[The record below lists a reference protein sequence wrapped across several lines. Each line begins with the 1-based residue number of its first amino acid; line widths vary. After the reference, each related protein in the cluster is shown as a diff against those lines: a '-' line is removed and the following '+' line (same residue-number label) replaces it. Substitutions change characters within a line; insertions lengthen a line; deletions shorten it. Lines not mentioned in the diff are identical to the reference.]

1 MHTRSLSISSIGG
14 TEGVLPTTN
23 STTNSALLY
32 YENSTG
38 NVSLLLQR
46 IKFIDSLRTHED
58 STAYRLSQWV
68 DITSQESKSLPNDFH
83 DTPGQTFSNTLYG
96 SDTYN
101 AIYSSPFTSGANFAT
116 WSVGTLFYSPSSA
129 APNDVPI
136 SGHFIAFGGCT
147 FGPSGPGNFSA
158 GMYSACLYSGWLFLS

>member
-14 TEGVLPTTN
+14 TEGLLPITN
-23 STTNSALLY
+23 SITNSALLY

-38 NVSLLLQR
+38 HVSLLLQR
-46 IKFIDSLRTHED
+46 IRFIEPS
-58 STAYRLSQWV
+58 STAGTGSYRLSQWV
-68 DITSQESKSLPNDFH
+68 DITSQESKSLPNEFH
-83 DTPGQTFSNTLYG
+83 DTPGETFSNTLYE

-129 APNDVPI
+129 ALNGTPI
-136 SGHFIAFGGCT
+136 SGDFIAFAGGT
-147 FGPSGPGNFSA
+147 FGPSGPGKFSA
-158 GMYSACLYSGWLFLS
+158 GMHSACSYSE